1 MHFTRISPQIDS
13 MKGSEN
19 MARNRRDTCKAI
31 LQALTARGIDTI
43 CTRRE
48 LMTAIVDVAGS
59 TRETRETYMAE
70 LKRGRFVK
78 QIDGGNYQLN
88 FAAVDDEPDLTL
100 LGELTKRVDLI
111 ERKIADIRAKI
122 GDDSDA

>member
-1 MHFTRISPQIDS
+1 
-13 MKGSEN
+13 
-19 MARNRRDTCKAI
+19 
-31 LQALTARGIDTI
+31 
-43 CTRRE
+43 
-48 LMTAIVDVAGS
+48 
-59 TRETRETYMAE
+59 MAE

-88 FAAVDDEPDLTL
+88 FAAVDDEQDISLI
-100 LGELTKRVDLI
+100 GELTKRVDLI

>member
-1 MHFTRISPQIDS
+1 
-13 MKGSEN
+13 
-19 MARNRRDTCKAI
+19 
-31 LQALTARGIDTI
+31 
-43 CTRRE
+43 
-48 LMTAIVDVAGS
+48 
-59 TRETRETYMAE
+59 MAE

-111 ERKIADIRAKI
+111 ERKVADLKQQI
-122 GDDSDA
+122 GGEDDGYARRD

>member
-1 MHFTRISPQIDS
+1 
-13 MKGSEN
+13 

-70 LKRGRFVK
+70 LKRNRFVK

-100 LGELTKRVDLI
+100 LGELTKRVDLL
-111 ERKIADIRAKI
+111 ERRVQALSLLI
-122 GDDSDA
+122 GDDGDE